1 MICPWKL
8 FFSGNISSQ
17 KNLQQIKKIWKNTKS
32 LSRGS
37 ILFNLT
43 ISTRFDGAYM
53 MKAQSAKHNLA
64 STNELL
70 RFNTHHQIRLNN
82 AVTIGSVSSLI
93 MLLSLNCVGQPQK
106 KLDTRFA
113 DGLCQSLN
121 VLLWTKCQRNFYS
134 TNRGSYNQP
143 LQNYIRPSF
152 DHPKMPKIL

>member
-1 MICPWKL
+1 METFPVKRIYNKL
-8 FFSGNISSQ
+8 
-17 KNLQQIKKIWKNTKS
+17 KKFKKDTKS

-53 MKAQSAKHNLA
+53 MKAQSAKHNLT

-70 RFNTHHQIRLNN
+70 RFNTHH
-82 AVTIGSVSSLI
+82 VTIGSVSSLI